1 MNLEV
6 AGSRP
11 VRHPKTF
18 ARVAQLVEHLLG
30 KQEAIGSNPIAGSTR
45 KETPHAKSKKPGLT
59 IVGETTD
66 GKKVVQGLF
75 PLMSSVLGTP
85 LDLLLSILK
94 QQDMVVDWVEFYESS
109 KKHGWTDKTV
119 LLRISTEVSEV
130 YGPKYRDVVIS
141 KLKEYIEL
149 TPQ

>member
-1 MNLEV
+1 
-6 AGSRP
+6 
-11 VRHPKTF
+11 
-18 ARVAQLVEHLLG
+18 
-30 KQEAIGSNPIAGSTR
+30 
-45 KETPHAKSKKPGLT
+45 
-59 IVGETTD
+59 
-66 GKKVVQGLF
+66 
-75 PLMSSVLGTP
+75 MSSVLGTP